1 MLNPPTNSTNQ
12 ITPVL
17 GLDITSIQLREFDE
31 PHRHSSTS
39 TPPSLS
45 PPPAS
50 TMASTKPLAMLC
62 RPSTQLL
69 RASRTS
75 ASSPWIQ
82 AAAAFSTAQA
92 RYATP
97 TGPPPSKFRL
107 ARPERWNESKTS
119 ALDQAGQFFLLTEM
133 ARGMY
138 VVLEQFFRPP

>member
-1 MLNPPTNSTNQ
+1 
-12 ITPVL
+12 
-17 GLDITSIQLREFDE
+17 
-31 PHRHSSTS
+31 
-39 TPPSLS
+39 
-45 PPPAS
+45 
-50 TMASTKPLAMLC
+50 MASTKPLAMLC
-62 RPSTQLL
+62 RPSAQLL

-75 ASSPWIQ
+75 ASPWIQ
-82 AAAAFSTAQA
+82 AAAAFSTAPA

-107 ARPERWNESKTS
+107 ARPERWNESKVS